1 MPIKTIIEPFRI
13 KSIEPIRRTTRE
25 ERQKLMEAAGYNL
38 FLVPSDAILI
48 DLLTDSGTAAMST
61 EQWAAMMRGDESY
74 AGSPSFTRFRNS
86 VQGIFGFR
94 HVIPTHQGRAAE
106 RILFHVMCKKGDVV
120 PNNTH
125 FDTTRANCEFAGAE
139 AVDLPIPEAKEPSH
153 LHSFKGNMDTAR
165 LAEVIARYGP
175 KKIPLVM

>member
-13 KSIEPIRRTTRE
+13 KSIEAIRRTTRE

-38 FLVPSDAILI
+38 FLVDSESILI

-74 AGSPSFTRFRNS
+74 AGSPSFARFRDS
-86 VQGIFGFR
+86 VQAIFGFR

-106 RILFHVMCKKGDVV
+106 RILFSVMCKKGDVV

-125 FDTTRANCEFAGAE
+125 FDTTRANCEFVGAQLRICRSAGAGPAHPRSE
-139 AVDLPIPEAKEPSH
+139 
-153 LHSFKGNMDTAR
+153 GAR
-165 LAEVIARYGP
+165 ARAS
-175 KKIPLVM
+175 L